1 MWREMGEEKEKAKSK
16 CSRCEKEWS
25 CPHHL
30 KVDGL
35 YQLLCSYCVLVT
47 HSHMYC
53 AYCLDD
59 CGSSVEGLLKCSTC
73 PRSVHVGCQHRAAA
87 TPAQAVSITEPFLC
101 PHCQN
106 PNSDV
111 MSFALPTNHSQSQ
124 PNKKLKGSHGQSVN
138 LQPDFVSA
146 KVILTAARIAST
158 SMHSVA
164 ETANAEARKRAI
176 EAARLRKEA
185 KEAIHRAVTVA
196 MEEGSKVHSISPS
209 AATPTAF
216 NANGERMHSGIVSQN
231 LSTSSLTS
239 IPMTKATIAG
249 EPNGPAR

>member
-1 MWREMGEEKEKAKSK
+1 MWREMGEEKEKARSK
-16 CSRCEKEWS
+16 CSRCDKDWS

-30 KVDGL
+30 KVEGL
-35 YQLLCSYCVLVT
+35 YQLLCSSCVLVT

-53 AYCLDD
+53 PYCLDD
-59 CGSSVEGLLKCSTC
+59 CGSSAEGLLKCSTC
-73 PRSVHVGCQHRAAA
+73 PRSVHVGCHHRAAG
-87 TPAQAVSITEPFLC
+87 TQALAVPITEPFLC

-111 MSFALPTNHSQSQ
+111 MSFFLLTSHSQSP
-124 PNKKLKGSHGQSVN
+124 PNKKFKGAHGQPVSS
-138 LQPDFVSA
+138 QPDFVSA

-164 ETANAEARKRAI
+164 ATANAEARKRAM

-185 KEAIHRAVTVA
+185 KEAIHRALTVA
-196 MEEGSKVHSISPS
+196 MEEESKAHSINPS
-209 AATPTAF
+209 AAIPTAF
-216 NANGERMHSGIVSQN
+216 NANGERMHSGIVSKN